1 MVGGGEV
8 GPLTWEFNVLGC
20 DAGSRDYNAQ
30 VCTCNRENNGGLYT
44 LANDGAVCE
53 DTCDSDLSPDAAI
66 LSA

>member
-1 MVGGGEV
+1 M

-53 DTCDSDLSPDAAI
+53 DTCDFSLQLSPDAAI